1 MANPKVKRLARE
13 RALQCLFGLEF
24 TQYDWAAVLDAFWE
38 ENNARPTVRHYADR
52 LIQGVSESRDLLDEE
67 IIASVENWSPDRV
80 GRIELTIIRIA
91 LFEMK
96 HMPDVP
102 NSVAINEAIEVTKRF
117 GSEEA
122 TRFVNGVL
130 DKLRRRLEKSAANTP
145 AP

>member
-13 RALQCLFGLEF
+13 RAVQFLFGLEF
-24 TQYDWAAVLDAFWE
+24 TQYEWAAALDGFWE
-38 ENNARPTVRHYADR
+38 ENNARPTVRQYADR
-52 LIQGVSESRDLLDEE
+52 LIQGVCDARDDLDTE

-80 GRIELTIIRIA
+80 GRIELSIIRVA
-91 LFEMK
+91 LYEMR

-122 TRFVNGVL
+122 PRFVNGVL
-130 DKLRRRLEKSAANTP
+130 DRLRRKIENTPANTP
-145 AP
+145 SA